1 MDNATLVASRI
12 RSASSLRERIVAKED
27 GNLGATD
34 SAFCALTDFELDFP
48 ITVDMD
54 ASIDAAFKDMT
65 RLGIHALLVT
75 RRGLRGIE
83 PQIEGLI
90 TAHDI
95 ERARPKRRS
104 IDDRSHLPA
113 HLKVADVMSPW
124 DELSSVKYES
134 LNSLTALDL
143 YQMFQG
149 TGLTHLL
156 VVEVHNDEVAVAR
169 GVLSRA
175 TLAKRLG
182 KVRKSAI
189 RQQYGAREARRC
201 GPCSRD
207 TAFELKVTK

>member
-27 GNLGATD
+27 GNWDATD

-48 ITVDMD
+48 ITVDLD
-54 ASIDAAFKDMT
+54 ASIDAAFNDMT

-83 PQIEGLI
+83 PQVEGLI

-95 ERARPKRRS
+95 ERARPKCKFMDERPP
-104 IDDRSHLPA
+104 LPA
-113 HLKVADVMSPW
+113 PLKVVDVMSPW
-124 DELSSVKYES
+124 DELSSIKYES
-134 LNSLTALDL
+134 LNSLTTLDL

-149 TGLTHLL
+149 TGLSHLL
-156 VVEVHNDEVAVAR
+156 VVEVNNDEVAVAR

-182 KVRKSAI
+182 KVRKPAI
-189 RQQYGAREARRC
+189 RQQYSGSAGC
-201 GPCSRD
+201 
-207 TAFELKVTK
+207 